1 MDKYEATIC
10 GCDNLISTAAK
21 RQDASCFTTSK
32 DRPMRTSPIAWV
44 IPGRNQGATN
54 MILASTLI
62 RRLRCLQLKQ
72 IGASRTRK
80 ATYEND
86 SSLSESRLCEVRQ
99 IRACSPVLRLAG
111 SSGHLD
117 KLKVFTDA
125 RPDHPYEGQIGF
137 ISPRAE
143 FTPKN
148 VETTDLRTSLVYRLR
163 IVIANPDEGLRQ
175 GMPVTAEID
184 LNPPQ

>member
-1 MDKYEATIC
+1 
-10 GCDNLISTAAK
+10 
-21 RQDASCFTTSK
+21 
-32 DRPMRTSPIAWV
+32 
-44 IPGRNQGATN
+44 
-54 MILASTLI
+54 
-62 RRLRCLQLKQ
+62 
-72 IGASRTRK
+72 
-80 ATYEND
+80 
-86 SSLSESRLCEVRQ
+86 
-99 IRACSPVLRLAG
+99 LAG